1 MKFNKIYTSNQ
12 STEVNFLSFNRAI
25 NSAHVNSIKES
36 IEKHGWMGVCT
47 FIYTNLY
54 TTKGYK
60 LYVLDGQHRVTAA
73 TMAGV
78 PYRYEIKEVSTHEEV
93 ITLMADL
100 NNNSSGWYLHDYL
113 NAWITTG
120 QKSYVNIRKIVNET
134 NLPLAPLIAIYS
146 KDKIGGEN
154 SSEFT
159 QPFKRGSFCIK
170 NRERADFI
178 KDELVELKK
187 AMKVKDTF
195 MIAFAQ
201 FIIEKRAS
209 YDRARF
215 TRAVKRNLETLNMIS
230 SAPDFRSQIAK
241 MYKAA

>member
-1 MKFNKIYTSNQ
+1 MKFNKIYTSNKQ
-12 STEVNFLSFNRAI
+12 LEVNFLNFNRTI
-25 NSAHVNSIKES
+25 VQDHVASIGESIK
-36 IEKHGWMGVCT
+36 KHGWMGVCT

-54 TTKGYK
+54 SKGYK
-60 LYVLDGQHRVTAA
+60 LYAVDGQHRVSYCTAA
-73 TMAGV
+73 GID
-78 PYRYEIKEVSTHEEV
+78 YRYEIKEVSTHEEV

-100 NNNSSGWYLHDYL
+100 NNNSSGWFLHDYL
-113 NAWITTG
+113 NAWVTTG

-134 NLPLAPLIAIYS
+134 RLPLAPLVAIYS
-146 KDKIGGEN
+146 KDRIGGEN

-170 NRERADFI
+170 NKERADFI

-187 AMKVKDTF
+187 VMKVKDTF